1 MKLAVL
7 SCVSAIAISLAM
19 AAQSAEAQSRDSI
32 RIVGS
37 STVFPFTTAASENFG
52 STSGFRTPVVE
63 STGTGGGMNL
73 FCAGVGLRH
82 PDITGASRR
91 MLPTEFELCRRNG
104 VTAITEVPI
113 GFDGIVV
120 ARASGSPAI
129 DFERRELFLAL
140 AATIPMPVD
149 ADGAPVFDAS
159 GALLNGRDFN
169 DVAAYSCE
177 AFIPNPHRLW
187 SDVSNDLPS
196 DRIEVLGPPPTSGT
210 RDSWI
215 ELGIHPGARQIECLD
230 ALRSSDADRFDEVAS
245 RMREDGA
252 WIDSGENDNV
262 IVQTIANSA
271 TAFGVFGYSYLEQNA
286 DRLRAATIEGIEPE
300 YDDISEGVYPI
311 ARSMFVYVKNQH
323 VSAVPGIV
331 EWIEELTS
339 EDAFGPFGYLADRG
353 LVALPEARREEV
365 REQSQALSPLTGID
379 SH

>member
-1 MKLAVL
+1 MKLSAL
-7 SCVSAIAISLAM
+7 SCVSAAVLAISLGAG
-19 AAQSAEAQSRDSI
+19 AEAQSRDSI

-37 STVFPFTTAASENFG
+37 STVFPFTTATSENFG
-52 STSGFRTPVVE
+52 ATSGFRTPVVE

-82 PDITGASRR
+82 PDIAAASRR
-91 MLPTEFELCRRNG
+91 MLPTEYELCRRNG
-104 VTAITEVPI
+104 VTSITEVPI

-120 ARASGSPAI
+120 TRGAGSPAI
-129 DFERRELFLAL
+129 DFERRELYLAL

-149 ADGAPVFDAS
+149 AAGEAVFNAN
-159 GALLNGRDFN
+159 GALLAGRDFN

-177 AFIPNPHRLW
+177 AFIPNPHRRW

-196 DRIEVLGPPPTSGT
+196 DRIEVIGPPPTSGT

-215 ELGIHPGARQIECLD
+215 ELGIQPGARQIECLD
-230 ALRSSDADRFDEVAS
+230 ALRGSDRNRFEEISSRL
-245 RMREDGA
+245 REDGP
-252 WIDSGENDNV
+252 WIDGGENDNI
-262 IVQTIANSA
+262 IVQTVANSG
-271 TAFGVFGYSYLEQNA
+271 TAVGVFGYSYLEQNM
-286 DRLRAATIEGIEPE
+286 DRLVAATIEGVAPE

-311 ARSMFVYVKNQH
+311 ARSMFVYIKNQH
-323 VSAVPGIV
+323 VAAVPGIA
-331 EWIEELTS
+331 EWVEELTS

-365 REQSQALSPLTGID
+365 REESRALTPLTGID

>member
-1 MKLAVL
+1 MKFAVL

-19 AAQSAEAQSRDSI
+19 GAQSAEAQSRDSI

-37 STVFPFTTAASENFG
+37 STVFPFTTATSENFG

-91 MLPTEFELCRRNG
+91 MLPGEFELCRRNG

-113 GFDGIVV
+113 GYDGIVV
-120 ARASGSPAI
+120 TRASGTPSV
-129 DFERRELFLAL
+129 DFQRRDLFLAL
-140 AATIPMPVD
+140 AFTIPMPVD
-149 ADGAPVFDAS
+149 DAGEAVFSTS
-159 GALLNGRDFN
+159 GQILAGRDFN
-169 DVAAYSCE
+169 DVAGYSCE
-177 AFIPNPHRLW
+177 AFIPNPHRRW

-196 DRIEVLGPPPTSGT
+196 DRIEVIGPPPTSGT

-215 ELGIHPGARQIECLD
+215 ELGIQPGARQIECLD
-230 ALRSSDADRFDEVAS
+230 ALRASDRARFDEVSS
-245 RMREDGA
+245 RLREDGP
-252 WIDSGENDNV
+252 WIDGGENDNV

-286 DRLRAATIEGIEPE
+286 DRLTAATIEGVEPE

-323 VSAVPGIV
+323 VAAVPGIA
-331 EWIEELTS
+331 EWVEELTS

-353 LVALPEARREEV
+353 LVALPEAERDRV
-365 REQSQALSPLTGID
+365 REHARALTPLTGIEA
-379 SH
+379 H

>member
-1 MKLAVL
+1 MKLSVL
-7 SCVSAIAISLAM
+7 SCVSAAVLAVSLGV
-19 AAQSAEAQSRDSI
+19 SHAEAQSRDSI

-37 STVFPFTTAASENFG
+37 STVFPFTTATAENFG

-63 STGTGGGMNL
+63 ATGTGGGMNL

-120 ARASGSPAI
+120 ARASGSPDV

-140 AATIPMPVD
+140 AASIPMPVD
-149 ADGAPVFDAS
+149 AAGEPVFSAS
-159 GALLNGRDFN
+159 GEMLPGKDFN
-169 DVAAYSCE
+169 NVAAYSCD

-187 SDVSNDLPS
+187 SDISNDLPA

-215 ELGIHPGARQIECLD
+215 ELGIHPGARQIECLN
-230 ALRSSDADRFDEVAS
+230 ALADSDEDRFEEVAS
-245 RMREDGA
+245 RMREDGP

-262 IVQTIANSA
+262 IVQTIANSG

-286 DRLRAATIEGIEPE
+286 DRLTAAAVEGVAPE

-323 VSAVPGIV
+323 VAAVPGIA
-331 EWIEELTS
+331 EWVEELTS

-353 LVALPEARREEV
+353 LVALPEGERDAV
-365 REQSQALSPLTGID
+365 REQARSLTPMEGVEA
-379 SH
+379 H

>member
-1 MKLAVL
+1 MKIAALT
-7 SCVSAIAISLAM
+7 CVSAIALAL
-19 AAQSAEAQSRDSI
+19 SAGASGAHAQSRDSI

-37 STVFPFTTAASENFG
+37 STVFPFTTAVSENYG

-63 STGTGGGMNL
+63 ATGTGGGMNL

-91 MLPTEFELCRRNG
+91 MLPTELDLCRRNG
-104 VTAITEVPI
+104 VTSITEIMI

-120 ARASGSPAI
+120 TRGAGTPAL
-129 DFERRELFLAL
+129 DFERSELFLAL

-149 ADGAPVFDAS
+149 DSGEAVFSADGEMLP
-159 GALLNGRDFN
+159 GRDFN
-169 DVAAYSCE
+169 DVAAYSCD

-187 SDVSNDLPS
+187 SDIANDLPA
-196 DRIEVLGPPPTSGT
+196 DRIEVIGPPPTSGT

-215 ELGIHPGARQIECLD
+215 ELGIQPGARQIECLD
-230 ALRSSDADRFDEVAS
+230 ALRGSDRGRFEEVSSRL
-245 RMREDGA
+245 REDGP
-252 WIDSGENDNV
+252 WIDGGENDNV
-262 IVQTIANSA
+262 IVQTIANSS
-271 TAFGVFGYSYLEQNA
+271 TAVGVFGYSYLEQNS
-286 DRLRAATIEGIEPE
+286 DRLVAATIEGVEPE

-311 ARSMFVYVKNQH
+311 ARSMFMYVKNQH
-323 VSAVPGIV
+323 VAAVPGIA

-365 REQSQALSPLTGID
+365 REHARSLTPLTSID

>member
-19 AAQSAEAQSRDSI
+19 GAQAAEAQSRDSI

-52 STSGFRTPVVE
+52 ATSGFRTPVVE

-91 MLPTEFELCRRNG
+91 MLPSEFELCQRNG
-104 VTAITEVPI
+104 VTSITEIPL
-113 GFDGIVV
+113 GSDGIVV
-120 ARASGSPAI
+120 ARAGGTPDI
-129 DFERRELFLAL
+129 DVERRELYLGL

-149 ADGAPVFDAS
+149 SDGEPVFNAS
-159 GALLNGRDFN
+159 GALLSGRDFN
-169 DVAAYSCE
+169 DVAAYSCD

-187 SDVSNDLPS
+187 SDVSNDLPA

-215 ELGIHPGARQIECLD
+215 ELGIQPGARQIECLD
-230 ALRSSDADRFDEVAS
+230 ALSESDEDRFDEVSS
-245 RMREDGA
+245 RLREDGP

-262 IVQTIANSA
+262 IVQTIVNSD
-271 TAFGVFGYSYLEQNA
+271 TAFGVFGYSYLEQNSG
-286 DRLRAATIEGIEPE
+286 RLNAVTIEGVAPE

-311 ARSMFVYVKNQH
+311 ARTMFVYVKNQH
-323 VSAVPGIV
+323 VAAVPGIA

-353 LVALPEARREEV
+353 LVALPEARRDEV
-365 REQSQALSPLTGID
+365 REQSQERVPMTGVEP
-379 SH
+379 H